1 MNDDQNEPML
11 RPDGHRYQE
20 PESRETTV
28 GKEVVYAVLGLVVV
42 VLAVL
47 IATGT
52 VPIFPGG

>member
-1 MNDDQNEPML
+1 MSDDQNERML
-11 RPDGHRYQE
+11 RQDGHRHQE

-28 GKEVVYAVLGLVVV
+28 GKEVVDAVLGVVVV